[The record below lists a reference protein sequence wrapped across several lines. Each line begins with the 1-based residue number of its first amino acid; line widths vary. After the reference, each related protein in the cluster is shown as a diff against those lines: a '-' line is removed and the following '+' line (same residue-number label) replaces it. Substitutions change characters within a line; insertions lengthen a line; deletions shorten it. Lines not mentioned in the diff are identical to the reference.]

1 MAGQLTFTKGP
12 VRQGERASIMR
23 AMMSLPVPLSPWIS
37 TGTLALATL
46 SIRSRRDCMVSEW
59 PKITVSGGISPNEV
73 IRELTELMVVI
84 ACGRQLLQHTMTGCT
99 PRAKPTACLAEATI
113 SAVPVTFWQ
122 LKGLTLKHLLAQT
135 ENARHLSPGPPG

>member
-12 VRQGERASIMR
+12 GRQGARAWIMR
-23 AMMSLPVPLSPWIS
+23 AMMSLPVALSPWIS
-37 TGTLALATL
+37 TGTLELATV

-84 ACGRQLLQHTMTGCT
+84 ACGRRLQHTMTGCT

-113 SAVPVTFWQ
+113 SAVTGYI
-122 LKGLTLKHLLAQT
+122 LAAYRNSAESLLVAKR
-135 ENARHLSPGPPG
+135 E

>member
-12 VRQGERASIMR
+12 VRQGERAWIMR

-84 ACGRQLLQHTMTGCT
+84 ACGRRLFQHTMTGCT

-113 SAVPVTFWQ
+113 RSEERRVGKECRYRRLRGA
-122 LKGLTLKHLLAQT
+122 
-135 ENARHLSPGPPG
+135 